1 MTSAERHRVDAAF
14 RAYVAGVLAGA
25 VHDPALAALANRLRE
40 TVWGKGNDSGV
51 TALDVVP
58 RPQVTH

>member
-1 MTSAERHRVDAAF
+1 MTPGQRRRVDAAF

-25 VHDPALAALANRLRE
+25 IHDPALAALADRLRD
-40 TVWGKGNDSGV
+40 TVWGKGNDSV
-51 TALDVVP
+51 ARALDVVA